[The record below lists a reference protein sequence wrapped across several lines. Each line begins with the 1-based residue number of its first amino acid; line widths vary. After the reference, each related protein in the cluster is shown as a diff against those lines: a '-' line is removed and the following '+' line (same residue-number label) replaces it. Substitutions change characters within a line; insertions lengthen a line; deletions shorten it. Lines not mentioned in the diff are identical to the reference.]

1 MGDFNKVKKFFIV
14 GGCLFLIPLGGTFGQ
29 TSGGFKNYLQKLE
42 TELSHPNVKGNLYY
56 LFLELRKQL
65 LQKEKEKALKTIEG
79 ILKIVPLDRKVLI
92 LSSVTQE
99 LSNVKNLNDLTKQL
113 SLAIIY
119 LQNYELPAARD
130 ILNNLKS
137 EFVIKRQI
145 LPKDILLSSLAL
157 IKAVLEVN
165 PPSYSAAITAVD
177 NLIASVREETII
189 IPLPVLKA
197 YYQLKGL
204 SKNTNIE
211 DFKKVLT
218 SVWLNLKIAHYL
230 GYINLL
236 TYKDLEN
243 LYNLALQKLDRS
255 EKPTTE
261 VEKMK
266 TLLQEG
272 LGKILNTNGA

>member
-1 MGDFNKVKKFFIV
+1 MGRLNKVQKILIS
-14 GGCLFLIPLGGTFGQ
+14 GGCLFLLVQGVSFSQ
-29 TSGGFKNYLQKLE
+29 TYTSFKNYLQRLE
-42 TELSHPNVKGNLYY
+42 SHLSHPNVKGNLYY

-65 LQKEKEKALKTIEG
+65 LQKEKKEALKTVEE

-92 LSSVTQE
+92 LSSATE
-99 LSNVKNLNDLTKQL
+99 KLNNVKNLNELTKQL

-137 EFVIKRQI
+137 EVVIKRQI
-145 LPKDILLSSLAL
+145 LPKNILLSSLAL
-157 IKAVLEVN
+157 IKAVLEVS
-165 PPSYSAAITAVD
+165 PPSYSAAISAVD

-197 YYQLKGL
+197 YYQLERL

-211 DFKKVLT
+211 DFKKVLN

-230 GYINLL
+230 GYINLV

-243 LYNLALQKLDRS
+243 LYNLALQKLNQS
-255 EKPTTE
+255 EKPSSE

-272 LGKILNTNGA
+272 LGKILNTNGG